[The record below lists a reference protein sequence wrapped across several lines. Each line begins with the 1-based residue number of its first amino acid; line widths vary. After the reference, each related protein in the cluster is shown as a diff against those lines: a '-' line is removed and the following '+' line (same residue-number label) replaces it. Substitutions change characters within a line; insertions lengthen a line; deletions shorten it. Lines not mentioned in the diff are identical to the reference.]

1 MKRQIKKWILRLT
14 VTVVFIAAL
23 LAIII
28 LNPVLTYANKTVHNN
43 YTVYHQQP
51 IGSRLL
57 IQLDNA
63 TVLLQKSEWYSPSL
77 KLDICLNDGSAY
89 PRLVQKIRGRAFAW
103 GFYDKVVLQ
112 GTAHCDSNYVE
123 LDGYKWNL
131 TQLLAHEAV
140 HCLQYDHLGFWK
152 TNPVGNIPIWKFE
165 GYPEYIARREPGQL
179 DLFKNIERL
188 AETEKTDHN
197 GWISFADGTGT
208 VIPYYRNW
216 LLVQYCMDIKKMSYT
231 VLLAD
236 SSAEESV
243 YREMMDWYNSQPSK
257 R

>member
-1 MKRQIKKWILRLT
+1 MKKQIKKWALRLT

-51 IGSRLL
+51 IGPQLL
-57 IQLDNA
+57 TRLDNA
-63 TVLLQKSEWYSPSL
+63 TALLQKSEWYNPSL

-89 PRLVQKIRGRAFAW
+89 PGLMQKIRGRAFAW

-112 GTAHCDSNYVE
+112 GTAHYDSNYVE

-140 HCLQYDHLGFWK
+140 HCLQYDHLGFRK
-152 TNPVGNIPIWKFE
+152 TNPVGNIPVWKFE
-165 GYPEYIARREPGQL
+165 GYPEYIARKEPGQTN
-179 DLFKNIERL
+179 LFNNIRQL
-188 AETEKTDHN
+188 NETEKANHN

-216 LLVQYCMDIKKMSYT
+216 LLVQYCMDVKKMSYT
-231 VLLAD
+231 ELLAD
-236 SSAEESV
+236 TLTEESV
-243 YREMMDWYNSQPSK
+243 YREMMNWYKNESSK